1 MNANGLVMFLLEG
14 VLGYLAQHFAFVIG
28 MHGIARKRIVW
39 PRVII
44 VSVLCASILSLL
56 RQIEMIQFGV
66 HTLLNVLITNVG
78 CVLICLLKGAAA
90 GFLAGVC
97 YDAIAKKNDK
107 AAVVVSGIVCPV
119 VNTGLFILGML
130 VFFFDT
136 LSGWASGQNML
147 VYIIVVLTGVNF
159 LVELGVN
166 MLLAAGITRIIR
178 AGKKNAN

>member
-14 VLGYLAQHFAFVIG
+14 VLGYLVQHCAFVIS

-78 CVLICLLKGAAA
+78 CVLICRMDIRKSVLGSLIMLIVTLLSD
-90 GFLAGVC
+90 L
-97 YDAIAKKNDK
+97 
-107 AAVVVSGIVCPV
+107 
-119 VNTGLFILGML
+119 
-130 VFFFDT
+130 
-136 LSGWASGQNML
+136 
-147 VYIIVVLTGVNF
+147 VNF
-159 LVELGVN
+159 GVLLMMMDQSQISIYLQNEQNKAVSALPGNLVI
-166 MLLAAGITRIIR
+166 LAVALTLYYVRIQKR
-178 AGKKNAN
+178 EAEE

>member
-14 VLGYLAQHFAFVIG
+14 VLGYLVHHFAFVIG

-78 CVLICLLKGAAA
+78 CVLICRMDIRKSVLGSLIMLIVTLLSY
-90 GFLAGVC
+90 L
-97 YDAIAKKNDK
+97 
-107 AAVVVSGIVCPV
+107 
-119 VNTGLFILGML
+119 
-130 VFFFDT
+130 
-136 LSGWASGQNML
+136 
-147 VYIIVVLTGVNF
+147 VNF
-159 LVELGVN
+159 GVLLMMMDQSQISIYLQNEQNKAVSALPGNLVI
-166 MLLAAGITRIIR
+166 LAVALTLYYVRIR
-178 AGKKNAN
+178 KREAEE

>member
-14 VLGYLAQHFAFVIG
+14 VLGYLVQHFAFAIG

-78 CVLICLLKGAAA
+78 CVLICRMDIRKSVLGSLIMLIVTLLSD
-90 GFLAGVC
+90 L
-97 YDAIAKKNDK
+97 
-107 AAVVVSGIVCPV
+107 
-119 VNTGLFILGML
+119 
-130 VFFFDT
+130 
-136 LSGWASGQNML
+136 
-147 VYIIVVLTGVNF
+147 VNF
-159 LVELGVN
+159 GVLLMMMDQSQISIYLQNEQNKAVSALPGNLVI
-166 MLLAAGITRIIR
+166 LAVALTLYYVRIR
-178 AGKKNAN
+178 KREAEE

>member
-14 VLGYLAQHFAFVIG
+14 VLGYLVQHFSFVIG

-78 CVLICLLKGAAA
+78 CVLICRMDIRKSVLGSLIMLIVTLLSD
-90 GFLAGVC
+90 L
-97 YDAIAKKNDK
+97 
-107 AAVVVSGIVCPV
+107 
-119 VNTGLFILGML
+119 
-130 VFFFDT
+130 
-136 LSGWASGQNML
+136 
-147 VYIIVVLTGVNF
+147 VNF
-159 LVELGVN
+159 GVLLMMMDQSQISIYLQNEQNKAVSALPGNLVI
-166 MLLAAGITRIIR
+166 LAVALTLYYVRIR
-178 AGKKNAN
+178 KREAEE

>member
-14 VLGYLAQHFAFVIG
+14 VLGYLAQHFTFVIG

-78 CVLICLLKGAAA
+78 CVLICRMDIRKSVLGSLIMLIVTLLSD
-90 GFLAGVC
+90 L
-97 YDAIAKKNDK
+97 
-107 AAVVVSGIVCPV
+107 
-119 VNTGLFILGML
+119 
-130 VFFFDT
+130 
-136 LSGWASGQNML
+136 
-147 VYIIVVLTGVNF
+147 VNF
-159 LVELGVN
+159 GVLLMMMDQSQISIYLQNEQNKAVSALPGNLVI
-166 MLLAAGITRIIR
+166 LAVALTLYYVRIR
-178 AGKKNAN
+178 KREAEE

>member
-14 VLGYLAQHFAFVIG
+14 VLGYLVQHFAFVIG

-78 CVLICLLKGAAA
+78 CVLICRMDIRKSVLGSLIMLIVTILSDLVNFGVLLMIMDQSEIST
-90 GFLAGVC
+90 FLQNEQNKAVSALPGNFVILAVALTL
-97 YDAIAKKNDK
+97 YFVRIRKK
-107 AAVVVSGIVCPV
+107 AA
-119 VNTGLFILGML
+119 
-130 VFFFDT
+130 
-136 LSGWASGQNML
+136 
-147 VYIIVVLTGVNF
+147 
-159 LVELGVN
+159 EE
-166 MLLAAGITRIIR
+166 
-178 AGKKNAN
+178 